1 MELLYSFYSRFPFR
15 SEELDYCMNRNH
27 FHWKKIDIA
36 LFLWYLKHIL
46 LAIINFGIMIRCKI
60 NFDVIW
66 YSVIFAA
73 NFYLSIFVWSFDI
86 LNFVS
91 MNVVILVLLFFSSI
105 YSLFSS
111 DFIKDISFVY
121 YIKNIPWFKSTQI
134 KLNHKFFVDKYIM
147 LALKLKWVVISF
159 IQLNINLLGI
169 SLTN

>member
-1 MELLYSFYSRFPFR
+1 MEIRWWFQNSNIVL
-15 SEELDYCMNRNH
+15 
-27 FHWKKIDIA
+27 
-36 LFLWYLKHIL
+36 YLKWL
-46 LAIINFGIMIRCKI
+46 TGPQTFVIIIRCEL
-60 NFDVIW
+60 NFDIIW
-66 YSVIFAA
+66 YSVILAA
-73 NFYLSIFVWSFDI
+73 NLYLSIFVWSFDN

-121 YIKNIPWFKSTQI
+121 YIKNIPWIKSTQI

-159 IQLNINLLGI
+159 IQLNINSLGI